1 MDEPEFLTDTRTFYD
16 TIAGDY
22 AEHFRDP
29 MATRHWD
36 RAVLAAFADTV
47 RAEEAGPVADL
58 GCGPG
63 WISAHLDALGLA
75 VSGVDLS
82 PEMVAL
88 ARRAYPGLRFDV
100 GSMLDLDLPDG
111 SLGGIVAWYSI
122 IHTPLERLPELFAE
136 FHRMLAPG
144 GHLLLAFQAGDEPL
158 HLERPFGHP
167 VSLDFRRRQPDEMAA
182 LLARAGLDVRARLLR
197 EPEEAM
203 GESAP
208 QAYLTARKPAAD
220 AG

>member
-1 MDEPEFLTDTRTFYD
+1 MEEPEFLTDTRTFYD
-16 TIAGDY
+16 TIATDY
-22 AEHFRDP
+22 AEHFRDA

-36 RAVLAAFADTV
+36 LAVLAAFAAIVRTEDT
-47 RAEEAGPVADL
+47 GPVADL

-63 WISAHLDALGLA
+63 WVTAHLDTLGLP
-75 VSGVDLS
+75 VSGIDLS
-82 PEMVAL
+82 PQMVAL
-88 ARRAYPGLRFDV
+88 ARREHPGVRFDV

-122 IHTPLERLPELFAE
+122 IHTPLERLPELFAA
-136 FHRMLAPG
+136 FHRKLAPG
-144 GHLLLAFQAGDEPL
+144 GHLLVAFQAGDEPL
-158 HLERPFGHP
+158 HLARPFGHP
-167 VSLDFRRRQPDEMAA
+167 VSLDFRRRQPDRMAE
-182 LLARAGLDVRARLLR
+182 LLADAGLEVRSRLLR
-197 EPEEAM
+197 EPEEAL